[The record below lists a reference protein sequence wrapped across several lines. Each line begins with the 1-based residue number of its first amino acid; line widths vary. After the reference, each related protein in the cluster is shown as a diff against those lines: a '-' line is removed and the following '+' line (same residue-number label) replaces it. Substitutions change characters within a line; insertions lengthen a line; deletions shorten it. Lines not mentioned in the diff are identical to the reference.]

1 MTYQVNTLNPKADK
15 LLHTLAYLNLI
26 SISQQSDEDEFLKVV
41 KQLRKKASAKVPTM
55 EEITAEV
62 EKVRTKRFKNEVRT

>member
-15 LLHTLAYLNLI
+15 LLQTLADLNLI